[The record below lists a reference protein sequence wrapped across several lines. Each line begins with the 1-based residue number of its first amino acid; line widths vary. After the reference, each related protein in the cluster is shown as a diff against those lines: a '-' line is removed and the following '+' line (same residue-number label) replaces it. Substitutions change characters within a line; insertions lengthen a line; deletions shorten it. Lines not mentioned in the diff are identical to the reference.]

1 MTNRVLMR
9 KSLLAAG
16 ALSLALVVFATPV
29 RAGAQQQDGS
39 ATTYQSNVIVG
50 EMPPT
55 DFVLESIDGETF
67 ELAAA
72 RGDKPLMLLFFRG
85 TW

>member
-9 KSLLAAG
+9 KFLLAAG
-16 ALSLALVVFATPV
+16 ALSLALVVFVTPA
-29 RAGAQQQDGS
+29 RAGAQQQDDS
-39 ATTYQSNVIVG
+39 ATPFPSNVTVG

-67 ELAAA
+67 DLAAA